1 MYAWSLC
8 CACACACACASGSL
22 TRIRRLKSAVA
33 SGLSVEPWGVALEF
47 LSNFSSSS
55 FYGFC
60 STLAVFITLTVRMK
74 HSTSPF
80 ALGHS
85 GDLSVGESKDCGK
98 LFEVF
103 AAVGQA
109 IV

>member
-1 MYAWSLC
+1 
-8 CACACACACASGSL
+8 
-22 TRIRRLKSAVA
+22 
-33 SGLSVEPWGVALEF
+33 
-47 LSNFSSSS
+47 
-55 FYGFC
+55 
-60 STLAVFITLTVRMK
+60 MK

-109 IV
+109 IVWLYNLWYSKFREYLSSLGITVSAASDRITSTAGYRE